1 MLFRLGFHRHG
12 DNSSNFK
19 QFQHGGSD
27 EELSVKRPGNS
38 TIPVVVVSAV
48 TVKQLAEVP
57 GFLNN
62 VYTNILPPHVVVLW
76 NLEKQHGDGLETE
89 FSLSLKQL
97 CNSTKCH
104 VENFKFADYPTH
116 VGDLQL
122 SAYRPLIIQVLLN
135 SLLRILCYP
144 Q

>member
-1 MLFRLGFHRHG
+1 MLFRLGFQRHEA
-12 DNSSNFK
+12 NSSSFK
-19 QFQHGGSD
+19 QLLQGNSD
-27 EELSVKRPGNS
+27 EDLSAKRPTNN
-38 TIPVVVVSAV
+38 TIPVIIVSAV
-48 TVKQLAEVP
+48 TIKQLSEVP

-62 VYTNILPPHVVVLW
+62 VYTNKLPPHVVVLW
-76 NLEKQHGDGLETE
+76 NLEKQHGDGIETE

-116 VGDLQL
+116 VRDLQL

-135 SLLRILCYP
+135 YECKSFM
-144 Q
+144 